1 MKNKLKIIV
10 ILLFLIPCFYKITYS
25 FFNTKTSLAIK
36 NGEIAEFIF
45 EAKRTNHIE
54 LEFENLKAGENRE
67 YEFQVSNTKD
77 DTITNVTSE
86 YQITIKTFH
95 FMPLLI
101 ELYRN
106 NELVM
111 ACDEKY
117 SRNEDNALVCNS
129 DVWELE
135 HNSTK
140 TDKFNIK
147 ISFDSQYNSLEYTE
161 LVDYIDIDI
170 SSWQKT
176 KNKIVGDEYEK
187 KD

>member
-1 MKNKLKIIV
+1 MKNKIKIV
-10 ILLFLIPCFYKITYS
+10 LILLFLIPCFYKITYS
-25 FFNTKTSLAIK
+25 FFNSGASLAVK

-54 LEFENLKAGENRE
+54 LEFENFKAGENKE

-77 DTITNVTSE
+77 ENITNVTTE

-101 ELYRN
+101 ELYKN
-106 NELVM
+106 NDLVM
-111 ACDEKY
+111 TCNEKY
-117 SRNEDNALVCNS
+117 SRNTDNALVCNS
-129 DVWELE
+129 DIWELG
-135 HNSTK
+135 HDSTK
-140 TDKFNIK
+140 TDNFKIK
-147 ISFDSQYNSLEYTE
+147 ISFPNEYNTLEYTE

-176 KNKIVGDEYEK
+176 K
-187 KD
+187 

>member
-25 FFNTKTSLAIK
+25 FFNSGTSLAIK
-36 NGEIAEFIF
+36 DGQIAEFIF
-45 EAKRTNHIE
+45 ETKRTNHIE

-67 YEFQVSNTKD
+67 YEFQVTNTKD
-77 DTITNVTSE
+77 NNITNVTTE

-101 ELYRN
+101 ELYKN
-106 NELVM
+106 DELVM
-111 ACDEKY
+111 NCDEKH
-117 SRNEDNALVCNS
+117 SRNTDNALVCNS
-129 DVWELE
+129 DIWELE

-140 TDKFNIK
+140 TDNFKIK
-147 ISFDSQYNSLEYTE
+147 ISFPNEYNSLEYTE

-170 SSWQKT
+170 SSWQ
-176 KNKIVGDEYEK
+176 NLNSR
-187 KD
+187 

>member
-1 MKNKLKIIV
+1 MKNRIVIIV
-10 ILLFLIPCFYKITYS
+10 ILLCLIPFCFKITYS
-25 FFNTKTSLAIK
+25 LFTSSSSLTIS

-54 LEFENLKAGENRE
+54 LEFENLKSGENRE

-77 DTITNVTSE
+77 DNITNVTTE

-101 ELYRN
+101 ELYKN
-106 NELVM
+106 DELVM
-111 ACDEKY
+111 TCDENY
-117 SRNEDNALVCNS
+117 SRNTDNALVCNS
-129 DVWELE
+129 DIWELE

-140 TDKFNIK
+140 TDDFKIK
-147 ISFDSQYNSLEYTE
+147 ISFPDKYNSLEYTE

-176 KNKIVGDEYEK
+176 K
-187 KD
+187 